1 MTSVAAVNYFDS
13 ILGNSLAIAVTHHIY
28 EDNIDHLE
36 DNIDHLQLNNT
47 SHVDIRTEPG
57 PADI

>member
-13 ILGNSLAIAVTHHIY
+13 ILGNILAIDVTHHIY
-28 EDNIDHLE
+28 E

-47 SHVDIRTEPG
+47 SHVDIGTDPG
-57 PADI
+57 LADI